1 MLLNSIELNLC
12 DMQGKLFELSAKV
25 GYGSSE
31 FTRAFMLSKTAFDLD
46 KEFNHM
52 QWAGEGYIIDR
63 ISEEDLPK
71 KEGTIYD
78 NETLYW
84 MGYIYRYWHFYTG
97 ENSKVIYKQAN
108 AELMNGV
115 YFAFHTMSP
124 EMAIDRLKE
133 IYQEKRKK

>member
-1 MLLNSIELNLC
+1 
-12 DMQGKLFELSAKV
+12 MQGKLFELSAKF
-25 GYGSSE
+25 GYGSLE
-31 FTRAFMLSKTAFDLD
+31 FAKAFMLSKTAFDLD

-71 KEGTIYD
+71 KGDIIYD

-84 MGYIYRYWHFYTG
+84 MEYIYRYWHFYTG
-97 ENSKVIYKQAN
+97 ENSNEIYKQAN

-133 IYQEKRKK
+133 IYQEKK